1 MKWIKLKIYQ
11 GDQLLSEVETVES
24 KYDNMINEVR
34 CSDPKDTQTKIN
46 FLSFR
51 EEIEQRIIE
60 LDEFYQLNINDTR
73 IGTFEKARNRLAALL
88 EINIDEGNKIIQK
101 SYGGNHIANISQLN
115 NNTNRFKFNQK
126 NYMPKKSK
134 LSMSS
139 SVMRHS
145 SVRKSSSKYGE

>member
-1 MKWIKLKIYQ
+1 MKWIELKIYK

-34 CSDPKDTQTKIN
+34 CSDSKDTQTKIN

-60 LDEFYQLNINDTR
+60 LDEFYQLNINDSR
-73 IGTFEKARNRLAALL
+73 IGTFEKVRNRLASLL

-101 SYGGNHIANISQLN
+101 SYVANNGTNIAQLN
-115 NNTNRFKFNQK
+115 NNKFKFNQK

-134 LSMSS
+134 LSLSS

-145 SVRKSSSKYGE
+145 SVRKSGSRFGE

>member
-34 CSDPKDTQTKIN
+34 CSDSNDTQAKIN

-73 IGTFEKARNRLAALL
+73 IGTFEKVRNRLASLL

-101 SYGGNHIANISQLN
+101 SYAGSTSVNISQLN
-115 NNTNRFKFNQK
+115 NNKFKNQK

-134 LSMSS
+134 LSLSS

-145 SVRKSSSKYGE
+145 SVRKSGTKFGE